1 MRFISNVAG
10 WTQLTQL
17 FDFLSYFRWR
27 NDWHLW
33 YHFCSLYILSWIS
46 LAQGDPVLS
55 CLLGKKEKKVAA
67 CYCPNM
73 RCYRGYSPLEDYEI
87 CTVQKHSFY
96 RKNQKFLVLELSSY
110 ILSVPSFSSLCWP
123 YFSLEF
129 SPFFRHCLLSTT
141 DKTKVFYGSLLS
153 QQSFPPFSRFFLLK
167 SNDHVN
173 ITTTLM
179 LHICYCALCINTVF
193 EKFLKWNYTFT
204 ISSHLLKLL
213 LKMVFIFMKNV

>member
-17 FDFLSYFRWR
+17 FDFLSFFRWR

-67 CYCPNM
+67 SVPIWDAIAVIP
-73 RCYRGYSPLEDYEI
+73 PLEDYEI

-96 RKNQKFLVLELSSY
+96 RKIKSFLVLELSSY

-129 SPFFRHCLLSTT
+129 PPFFGHCLLSTT
-141 DKTKVFYGSLLS
+141 DKTK
-153 QQSFPPFSRFFLLK
+153 SFFMDPFSRNNLFHPFYRFFF
-167 SNDHVN
+167 
-173 ITTTLM
+173 
-179 LHICYCALCINTVF
+179 A
-193 EKFLKWNYTFT
+193 EK
-204 ISSHLLKLL
+204 
-213 LKMVFIFMKNV
+213 